1 MRAYSLAAATLEGT
15 VGTEETELTTRLGE
29 ALATKLVGM
38 LRGRRHYFSA
48 KRGGSLH
55 AVDMF
60 FAHSNLDQSHADALG
75 DRIVQLG
82 ALPEFSPE
90 SIGSSSHIPFVPRAG
105 DIADMASDDLEAAI
119 RMEAILNDLVHHVG
133 EEDESTKRLLL
144 SILAADR
151 VRGKQLTTLIK
162 SLRKT

>member
-1 MRAYSLAAATLEGT
+1 MRAYSLAAAALEGT
-15 VGTEETELTTRLGE
+15 VGHDGTELTARLGE

-38 LRGRRHYFSA
+38 LRCRRHYFSA

-60 FAHSNLDQSHADALG
+60 FAHSNLDQSHADAIG
-75 DRIVQLG
+75 DRMVQLG
-82 ALPEFSPE
+82 AQPDFSPA
-90 SIGSSSHIPFVPRAG
+90 SIGASSHIPFVPRYG
-105 DIADMASDDLEAAI
+105 EVADMASDDLEAAI
-119 RMEAILNDLVHHVG
+119 RTEAILNDLVHYVG
-133 EEDESTKRLLL
+133 ADDEATKRLLN

-151 VRGKQLTTLIK
+151 IRGKQLTTLIK